1 MTYRRSPARSRAGD
15 RERRTFLIALAFTT
29 DSSTS
34 STVRPSRGRSSV
46 ALRVNS
52 TRRATTSALIR
63 VRTST
68 RRHRN
73 SRTRLNEAIVG
84 PFRPWSVGGKP
95 SGALL
100 AVPALAGGRYAGEL
114 SRRREGLRRAS
125 SNSAAIRKRDELSA
139 HPAARPQHRPLRRRR
154 HQRHVPGEDAAR
166 VARRGRAPA
175 RETLADDG
183 LVDQEIESALVHVER
198 DPVALLDR
206 GDRAAYRRLGRDV
219 AGHQA
224 TRRAAEAAV
233 GQERDLLAQTLADQ
247 RRGDAQHL
255 AHARAAARALVA
267 DDDHVAR
274 LDRAPGD
281 GGHRVLLTLEDARG
295 AAVGRALVP
304 GHLHHAALGR
314 EVALQDDEAAGRLER
329 PLERGD
335 DLLPGRLDRAR
346 RLLRQ
351 GAAARR
357 ERAAVDEPGRDQ
369 PLRHHA
375 GATRA
380 AQVDGG
386 EAPPGLQV
394 RPQRRAA
401 RDR

>member
-34 STVRPSRGRSSV
+34 STVRPSRRRSSV

-52 TRRATTSALIR
+52 TRRATTSRLIR

-125 SNSAAIRKRDELSA
+125 SNSAAIRKRDELSS

-183 LVDQEIESALVHVER
+183 LVDQEIESALVHVE
-198 DPVALLDR
+198 
-206 GDRAAYRRLGRDV
+206 
-219 AGHQA
+219 
-224 TRRAAEAAV
+224 
-233 GQERDLLAQTLADQ
+233 
-247 RRGDAQHL
+247 
-255 AHARAAARALVA
+255 
-267 DDDHVAR
+267 
-274 LDRAPGD
+274 
-281 GGHRVLLTLEDARG
+281 
-295 AAVGRALVP
+295 
-304 GHLHHAALGR
+304 
-314 EVALQDDEAAGRLER
+314 
-329 PLERGD
+329 
-335 DLLPGRLDRAR
+335 
-346 RLLRQ
+346 
-351 GAAARR
+351 
-357 ERAAVDEPGRDQ
+357 
-369 PLRHHA
+369 
-375 GATRA
+375 
-380 AQVDGG
+380 
-386 EAPPGLQV
+386 
-394 RPQRRAA
+394 
-401 RDR
+401 